1 MHRLHSQAKR
11 YMSRLITL
19 TDTLIIPDIPHNLIT
34 VISYIVLKKIT
45 INPPSHRTQ
54 LDIAPENHALRA
66 QTSDYSTGSPHKL
79 WEYIM
84 R

>member
-66 QTSDYSTGSPHKL
+66 QTSDYSTGGPHKL

>member
-19 TDTLIIPDIPHNLIT
+19 TDTLIIPDIPHNIIT

-66 QTSDYSTGSPHKL
+66 QTSDYSTGGPHKL

>member
-11 YMSRLITL
+11 YAEADNTL
-19 TDTLIIPDIPHNLIT
+19 TDTLIIPDIPLNLIT
-34 VISYIVLKKIT
+34 VLSYIVLKKIT

-66 QTSDYSTGSPHKL
+66 QTSDYSTGGPHKL